1 MHFCT
6 VNNKPKTM
14 KTFLLVLVLL
24 TLKFGYSQTNKVF
37 SIGNLDSNTYSNK
50 FFGITLKID
59 SSWKIMNRKELSQ
72 LMEDRQNALEET
84 NGKKYEVQKGS
95 NILLSL
101 TGDTLE
107 NIPQVLLSSLD
118 LFFLPTI
125 KNETDYLVDYAK
137 RVRETYKNYDLQM
150 SVSEIGQ
157 KSINNK
163 IFFTSLITIKAEGY
177 ITYQKRYSL
186 KFGNT
191 LLNIMANYNSSSTL
205 KQCERLIANLR
216 WD

>member
-137 RVRETYKNYDLQM
+137 RVTETYKNYDLQM

-163 IFFTSLITIKAEGY
+163 IFFTSIITIKAEGY

>member
-37 SIGNLDSNTYSNK
+37 SIGNLDSNIYSNK

-72 LMEDRQNALEET
+72 LMKERQNALEET

-125 KNETDYLVDYAK
+125 KNEIDYLVDYAK

-163 IFFTSLITIKAEGY
+163 IFFTSLITIKAEGN

-191 LLNIMANYNSSSTL
+191 LLNIMANYNSPSTL
-205 KQCERLIANLR
+205 KQCERLIANLS

>member
-37 SIGNLDSNTYSNK
+37 SIGNLDSNIYSNK

-125 KNETDYLVDYAK
+125 KNETEYLVDYAK

-157 KSINNK
+157 KSIHNK

-191 LLNIMANYNSSSTL
+191 LLNIMANYNSPSTL

>member
-84 NGKKYEVQKGS
+84 NGKKYTDLHGLHL
-95 NILLSL
+95 I
-101 TGDTLE
+101 
-107 NIPQVLLSSLD
+107 QVLLS
-118 LFFLPTI
+118 
-125 KNETDYLVDYAK
+125 LVC
-137 RVRETYKNYDLQM
+137 L
-150 SVSEIGQ
+150 
-157 KSINNK
+157 
-163 IFFTSLITIKAEGY
+163 KAAWWM
-177 ITYQKRYSL
+177 
-186 KFGNT
+186 F
-191 LLNIMANYNSSSTL
+191 
-205 KQCERLIANLR
+205 
-216 WD
+216 